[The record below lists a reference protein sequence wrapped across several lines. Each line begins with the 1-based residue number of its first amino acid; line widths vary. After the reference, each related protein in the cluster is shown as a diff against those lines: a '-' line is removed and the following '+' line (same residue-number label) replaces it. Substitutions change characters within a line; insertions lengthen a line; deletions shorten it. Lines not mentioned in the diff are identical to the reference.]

1 MRLPRFCRRQLA
13 PSEVPLTKPV
23 VPRTRL
29 YPLRGF
35 AVRHV
40 NPITRRFAGW
50 MPLFALLTYRG
61 RKTGRTYNTPINVLR
76 QGNHYVFALTYGSED
91 SQWVKNVLAAGGCEM
106 RRMGRDIRL
115 VEPEL
120 LVNPDP
126 SLIPLPLRIFGR
138 LGRVTEFLRMRA
150 AP

>member
-1 MRLPRFCRRQLA
+1 MCYVRYA
-13 PSEVPLTKPV
+13 PTARCPSIRKLVAR
-23 VPRTRL
+23 RTRL
-29 YPLRGF
+29 HSLRGF
-35 AVRHV
+35 AVRYV

-50 MPLFALLTYRG
+50 LPLFALLTYTG
-61 RKTGRTYNTPINVLR
+61 RKTGRTYHTPINVLR

-91 SQWVKNVLAAGGCEM
+91 SQWVKNVVAAGGCEM

-120 LVNPDP
+120 LVDPDP
-126 SLIPLPLRIFGR
+126 RLIPLPLRIYGR